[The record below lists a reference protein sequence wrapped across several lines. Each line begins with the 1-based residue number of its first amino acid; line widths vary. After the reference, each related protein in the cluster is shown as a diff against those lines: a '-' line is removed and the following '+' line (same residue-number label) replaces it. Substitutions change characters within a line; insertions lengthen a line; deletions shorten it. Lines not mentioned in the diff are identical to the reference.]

1 MAIPSTESKPVSQAM
16 ATAMAT
22 DIMAGMDMAES
33 MVMVMGMATAMA
45 MAKNRRNILQ
55 RMDKEGHG
63 A

>member
-1 MAIPSTESKPVSQAM
+1 M
-16 ATAMAT
+16 ATA
-22 DIMAGMDMAES
+22 IMADMDMAES
-33 MVMVMGMATAMA
+33 MAMVMATAMA

>member
-1 MAIPSTESKPVSQAM
+1 MAIPSTESKPVSRVM
-16 ATAMAT
+16 ATDMAT

-33 MVMVMGMATAMA
+33 MAMDMATAMA

-55 RMDKEGHG
+55 RTDKEGHG

>member
-1 MAIPSTESKPVSQAM
+1 MAIPSTESKLASQAMDTAM
-16 ATAMAT
+16 ATA
-22 DIMAGMDMAES
+22 IMADMDMAES
-33 MVMVMGMATAMA
+33 MAMATAMA

>member
-1 MAIPSTESKPVSQAM
+1 M
-16 ATAMAT
+16 ATA
-22 DIMAGMDMAES
+22 IMADMDMAES
-33 MVMVMGMATAMA
+33 MAMATAMA